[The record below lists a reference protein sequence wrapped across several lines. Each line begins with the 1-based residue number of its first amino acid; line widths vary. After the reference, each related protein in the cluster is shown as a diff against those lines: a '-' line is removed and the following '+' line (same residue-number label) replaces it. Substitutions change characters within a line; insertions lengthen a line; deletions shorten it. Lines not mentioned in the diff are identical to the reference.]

1 MTAPRSLL
9 PALLPRSRL
18 PSGLIIKEE
27 DHRPDLALAEEI
39 LPHGHGRVPGRA
51 LARQTGPALG
61 DLPEHEALGGL
72 RDGAVVLEVR
82 RQRVERRGIVPL
94 AVEMIAVAG
103 EAILVVDALSQGEV
117 RGERVRL
124 VAQRVL
130 EPRQGHRLAPERD
143 VGGGRRGGGRAEWG
157 GGRPRAPPAA
167 RRP

>member
-51 LARQTGPALG
+51 LAWQTGPALG
-61 DLPEHEALGGL
+61 DPPEYEALSEL

-82 RQRVERRGIVPL
+82 RQRVEPRRVVPL
-94 AVEMIAVAG
+94 AVEMVAVAG
-103 EAILVVDALSQGEV
+103 EAVLVVDALSQGEV

-124 VAQRVL
+124 APQRAH

-143 VGGGRRGGGRAEWG
+143 VGRGHGWTERRLGGADTG
-157 GGRPRAPPAA
+157 A
-167 RRP
+167 RTWPSV

>member
-9 PALLPRSRL
+9 PALLPRPRL

-61 DLPEHEALGGL
+61 DPPEHEALGQL

-82 RQRVERRGIVPL
+82 RQRVEPRRVVPL
-94 AVEMIAVAG
+94 AVEMVAVAG
-103 EAILVVDALSQGEV
+103 EAVLVVDALPQGD
-117 RGERVRL
+117 GCGGGVRL
-124 VAQRVL
+124 GPPPGRGARH
-130 EPRQGHRLAPERD
+130 GYGLA
-143 VGGGRRGGGRAEWG
+143 A
-157 GGRPRAPPAA
+157 APD
-167 RRP
+167 